1 MENKILVL
9 KEHNHFY
16 YRGCCQEYLK
26 EVYDWED
33 DLVTPQSFLF
43 RNDEN
48 AVCFK
53 VSAEVEE
60 NQINFLQFETSYYIG
75 LQHITEWDL
84 PVLVEPKMNNESHQ
98 LNFVKIL
105 TEALQE
111 PENFNHLDGLMEVDF
126 NSEWIEVPSKH
137 RVELTPFLIIQFLMA
152 VRQIVKKGLKKSYYQ
167 KTENL
172 RSRVK
177 GKILVGQQLKQNVF
191 KHRLTHTVCSFQ
203 EFGFDTEENQFLK
216 YVLQVIYSY
225 AGNLEPV
232 LKSQVLEL
240 VHYNFAAFQQVNS
253 KKFISYDKVES
264 NPFYKVYNNAFGLGN
279 QILKLISH
287 GYGNISGDHKKHP
300 PHWIDMS
307 KLFELYVFKKLRER
321 FTGTGEVKYHVKKHY
336 QELDFIINEKKEN
349 GIKAV
354 VDAKY
359 KPRYKSGNPTKEDAR
374 QLSGYSRL
382 NSVYEELGITDDQ
395 IIPVYFIYPKG
406 LGEILD
412 SDEQYVEEI
421 DSDLKNFD
429 KAVLPSSVAKVK
441 AYRKMYMQEVPLEV
455 LSSANPNN

>member
-1 MENKILVL
+1 MKILENKILLL

-16 YRGCCQEYLK
+16 YSGCCQEYLK
-26 EVYDWED
+26 EVYDWKD
-33 DLVTPQSFLF
+33 DFATPKSFHF
-43 RNDEN
+43 RNNEN

-53 VSAEVEE
+53 VSVDFKE
-60 NQINFLQFETSYYIG
+60 NQLDFLKFETSYYIG
-75 LQHITEWDL
+75 LQYIPEWDI
-84 PVLVEPKMNNESHQ
+84 PVLVEPKMNNDSHQ

-105 TEALQE
+105 SEALQE
-111 PENFNHLDGLMEVDF
+111 PENFNHLDGLVQVDF
-126 NSEWIEVPSKH
+126 NSDWIEVPSKH

-152 VRQIVKKGLKKSYYQ
+152 VKQIVKKGLKKSYYQ
-167 KTENL
+167 MTENL

-191 KHRLTHTVCSFQ
+191 KHRLTHTICSFQ
-203 EFGFDTEENQFLK
+203 EFGFNTEENRFLK

-225 AGNLEPV
+225 AGSLEPI
-232 LKSQVLEL
+232 LKAQVLEL
-240 VHYNFAAFQQVNS
+240 VHYNFAAFQQVNDQ
-253 KKFISYDKVES
+253 KFISYDKVES

-287 GYGNISGDHKKHP
+287 SYGNISGDNKKHP

-321 FTGTGEVKYHVKKHY
+321 FTGAGEVKYHEKKHY

-359 KPRYKSGNPTKEDAR
+359 KPRYKNGSPTKEDAR

-382 NSVYEELGITDDQ
+382 KSVYEELGITDDQ

-406 LGEILD
+406 LGEIR
-412 SDEQYVEEI
+412 EI
-421 DSDLKNFD
+421 DKQDVEDIENAPEKSDIAILQ
-429 KAVLPSSVAKVK
+429 SSGITEVK
-441 AYRKMYMQEVPLEV
+441 AYKKMYMQEIELQTLPI
-455 LSSANPNN
+455 

>member
-1 MENKILVL
+1 MENKILLL

-16 YRGCCQEYLK
+16 YSGCCQEYLK
-26 EVYDWED
+26 EVYDWKD
-33 DLVTPQSFLF
+33 HFATPKSFLF
-43 RNDEN
+43 RNNEN

-53 VSAEVEE
+53 VSADVKE
-60 NQINFLQFETSYYIG
+60 NQIDFLQFETSYYIG
-75 LQHITEWDL
+75 LQYIPEWNMPL
-84 PVLVEPKMNNESHQ
+84 LVEPKMNNDNHQ
-98 LNFVKIL
+98 LNFIKML

-152 VRQIVKKGLKKSYYQ
+152 VKQIVIKGLKKSYYQ

-203 EFGFDTEENQFLK
+203 EFGFDTEENRFLK
-216 YVLQVIYSY
+216 YVLQIIYSY
-225 AGNLEPV
+225 AGSLEPV
-232 LKSQVLEL
+232 LKVQVLEL

-253 KKFISYDKVES
+253 KKFTSYDKIES

-279 QILKLISH
+279 QILKMISH
-287 GYGNISGDHKKHP
+287 SYGSISSDNKKHP

-307 KLFELYVFKKLRER
+307 KLFELYVFKKLREI
-321 FTGTGEVKYHVKKHY
+321 FTGANEVKYHEKKHY
-336 QELDFIINEKKEN
+336 QELDFIINENKEN

-359 KPRYKSGNPTKEDAR
+359 KPRYKNGSPAKEDVR

-382 NSVYEELGITDDQ
+382 NSVYEELGINDDQ
-395 IIPVYFIYPKG
+395 VIPVYIIYPKG
-406 LGEILD
+406 LGEI
-412 SDEQYVEEI
+412 SDNQKKQSEDIEI
-421 DSDLKNFD
+421 DSNNLIKTI
-429 KAVLPSSVAKVK
+429 LQSSVQEVK
-441 AYRKMYMQEVPLEV
+441 AYRKMYMQEIPLET
-455 LSSANPNN
+455 LPLKEQ